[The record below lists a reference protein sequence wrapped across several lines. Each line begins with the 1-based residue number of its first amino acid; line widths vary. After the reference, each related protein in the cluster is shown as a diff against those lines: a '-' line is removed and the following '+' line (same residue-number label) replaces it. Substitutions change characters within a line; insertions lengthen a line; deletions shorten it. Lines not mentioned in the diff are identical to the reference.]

1 VGGRIAATASD
12 SRPNA
17 PAEAAA
23 DVEPADVEVE
33 ESGSDQEEEEEEEKE
48 EKEEVEESDS
58 DQEEEKEEVEKEKK
72 EEKEE
77 VEESDSD
84 QKEEEAMEDKEEKEE
99 EEKEKREEEEDP
111 QPPAEQPVRE
121 CASPTPAR
129 GAAAAPMA
137 VAVEFAA
144 PLLAASGKEKID
156 AALVEGDAAAPP
168 SAPSQVRPLHT
179 AHSSSRTHSCPAP
192 PQQQRQPQQQQQ
204 QHRALPSLISVGPGS
219 AAGQLV
225 WSPAPPHS
233 PCLPRALLTPVLPV
247 APFLSP
253 LILLVR
259 AAAAA
264 ASRPLCRPRSPR
276 REIVR
281 PRLGRA
287 WIRSGQQQT

>member
-33 ESGSDQEEEEEEEKE
+33 ESGSDQEEEEEEEEKE
-48 EKEEVEESDS
+48 DKEEVEESDS

-84 QKEEEAMEDKEEKEE
+84 QKEEEAMEDKEEKEEKEE

-156 AALVEGDAAAPP
+156 AALVEEDAAAPP

-204 QHRALPSLISVGPGS
+204 QHRALPSLISVGPVQPVSSCGR
-219 AAGQLV
+219 
-225 WSPAPPHS
+225 
-233 PCLPRALLTPVLPV
+233 PRRLTRRAFPVH
-247 APFLSP
+247 FS
-253 LILLVR
+253 
-259 AAAAA
+259 
-264 ASRPLCRPRSPR
+264 PLCRLSLPSCPFPSCLCALLLL
-276 REIVR
+276 R
-281 PRLGRA
+281 PVGHSAGHEAQGGR
-287 WIRSGQQQT
+287 